1 MICRLDIHIWILVAI
16 MIVTGV
22 FGGFLNYL
30 HNFDT
35 ADNEKGSIYV
45 KYKYIF
51 LGIGS
56 AILVPAFLKMIASD
70 LIKDSKPYDN
80 INYLIFAG
88 FCLVAAIFSK
98 RFISTMGDRILEAA
112 KKAEITS
119 KQTKKEIE
127 STKRE
132 LNTAQERIEDVKL
145 AVNLK
150 NTENEAHALS
160 GDQPSR
166 LLIEL
171 VDNFIQKTSIPD
183 YSERLKMKAELGRKM
198 GQIIVRH
205 NLSKDELLNKH
216 PKEGMYLALAYSI
229 ELKPDNHGVSLLNR
243 LSKVTSQLYTK
254 YVILI
259 AYRTLASSGLISE
272 QQAKEVSQ
280 LIEKFRV
287 NADKPLIRNIDDTI
301 NVLNFIE
308 PTVGMNRK

>member
-1 MICRLDIHIWILVAI
+1 MICTLDLHLWTLVII
-16 MIVTGV
+16 MIITGA
-22 FGGFLNYL
+22 FGGFLNHL

-35 ADNEKGSIYV
+35 ADNEQQNRRA

-70 LIKDSKPYDN
+70 LIKNSKPYDN

-98 RFISTMGDRILEAA
+98 RFINTIGDRILEAA
-112 KKAEITS
+112 KKAETAS
-119 KQTKKEIE
+119 KETKKEIE
-127 STKRE
+127 STKLE
-132 LNTAQERIEDVKL
+132 LTSTQERIEDVKL

-150 NTENEAHALS
+150 NTENETHSLS
-160 GDQPSR
+160 GDQPTR
-166 LLIEL
+166 LLSEL
-171 VDNFIQKTSIPD
+171 VDSFVQKTHIPD

-205 NLSKDELLNKH
+205 NLSRDELLKEN
-216 PKEGMYLALAYSI
+216 PKEGMYLALAYSV
-229 ELKPDNHGVSLLNR
+229 ELKPDNNGLSLLNR

-259 AYRTLASSGLISE
+259 AYRTLASSGLISAA
-272 QQAKEVSQ
+272 QAIEVSE
-280 LIEKFRV
+280 LIEKFRDR
-287 NADKPLIRNIDDTI
+287 ADKPLIRNIDDTI
-301 NVLNFIE
+301 NVLRFIE
-308 PTVGMNRK
+308 PKI

>member
-1 MICRLDIHIWILVAI
+1 MICDIDMHLWILVTI
-16 MIVTGV
+16 IIVTGA

-35 ADNEKGSIYV
+35 GDNQQKEGLV
-45 KYKYIF
+45 KYNYIF

-70 LIKDSKPYDN
+70 LIRDSRPYDN

-98 RFISTMGDRILEAA
+98 RFINTIGDRILEAA
-112 KKAEITS
+112 KKAEVTS
-119 KQTKKEIE
+119 KETKREIE
-127 STKRE
+127 STKLE
-132 LNTAQERIEDVKL
+132 LTSTQERIEDVKL
-145 AVNLK
+145 AVNLR
-150 NTENEAHALS
+150 NTENETYSLS
-160 GDQPSR
+160 GDQPTR

-171 VDNFIQKTSIPD
+171 VDSFIQKTSIPD

-205 NLSKDELLNKH
+205 NLSKEESFERH
-216 PKEGMYLALAYSI
+216 PKEGMYLALAYSVD
-229 ELKPDNHGVSLLNR
+229 LKPDNNGLLLLNR
-243 LSKVTSQLYTK
+243 LSKVASQLYTK

-259 AYRTLASSGLISE
+259 AYRTLASSGLINE
-272 QQAKEVSQ
+272 KQAKEVSE

-287 NADKPLIRNIDDTI
+287 GADKPLIRNIDDTI
-301 NVLNFIE
+301 NVLRFIE
-308 PTVGMNRK
+308 PKI